1 MYLKFYILP
10 LKDVVG
16 FVESAC
22 KGEVVGAKEPH
33 PVVNHIQVEFVQPL
47 GDGGWDV
54 ACEVAK
60 LSLQSVDF
68 SLHVIG
74 LEQGECEVLP

>member
-47 GDGGWDV
+47 GDGG
-54 ACEVAK
+54 
-60 LSLQSVDF
+60 
-68 SLHVIG
+68 
-74 LEQGECEVLP
+74 